1 MGHPAFV
8 AGEASWSTRQGCAKR
23 LAYDGLGLGLDLL
36 QVLLVAKA
44 FGVDL
49 VDLFG
54 AGWTR
59 REPTTLS
66 NYLDSANCLA
76 IPGRVGENRLN
87 LLPSQ
92 SGALD
97 AFLAHLRQHGLLLGG
112 CGGIRP
118 VVQRVTKL
126 LRELV
131 VNVSWILIHGGG
143 DLDCQQGGDDAV
155 LVGGPHSPI
164 TAQER
169 GTGALFAYEAEF
181 SFEQP
186 IDEILEAHGN
196 FEELSAQ
203 PGGATI
209 N

>member
-8 AGEASWSTRQGCAKR
+8 TGEASWSTRHRCAKC
-23 LAYDGLGLGLDLL
+23 LAHDGLGLGLDLL

-49 VDLFG
+49 IDLFG
-54 AGWTR
+54 AGWAR

-66 NYLDSANCLA
+66 NYLDSANCLT
-76 IPGRVGENRLN
+76 IPGRVGENALD

-97 AFLAHLRQHGLLLGG
+97 AFFAHLRQHGLLLGG
-112 CGGIRP
+112 GGGIRP

-131 VNVSWILIHGGG
+131 VNVSWILMPGRG
-143 DLDCQQGGDDAV
+143 DLDRQQGGDDAV
-155 LVGGPHSPI
+155 LIGGP
-164 TAQER
+164 
-169 GTGALFAYEAEF
+169 
-181 SFEQP
+181 
-186 IDEILEAHGN
+186 D
-196 FEELSAQ
+196 
-203 PGGATI
+203 
-209 N
+209 

>member
-1 MGHPAFV
+1 MGHPALV
-8 AGEASWSTRQGCAKR
+8 ASWSTRHRCAER
-23 LAYDGLGLGLDLL
+23 FAHDGLGLGLDLL

-54 AGWTR
+54 AGWAR

-76 IPGRVGENRLN
+76 VPGRVGENRLD
-87 LLPSQ
+87 LFPSQ
-92 SGALD
+92 GGALD
-97 AFLAHLRQHGLLLGG
+97 AFFAHLRQHGLLLGG

-131 VNVSWILIHGGG
+131 
-143 DLDCQQGGDDAV
+143 
-155 LVGGPHSPI
+155 
-164 TAQER
+164 
-169 GTGALFAYEAEF
+169 
-181 SFEQP
+181 
-186 IDEILEAHGN
+186 
-196 FEELSAQ
+196 
-203 PGGATI
+203 
-209 N
+209 